1 MMLKPQ
7 DILVLLKLT
16 VLENTH
22 WTYSSLAS
30 ELFMSS
36 SEVHAGIRRAAQSRL
51 YSQPDQRPI
60 FTNLEEFLIHGIKY
74 SFPAVS
80 GTRTRGIVTSYGAS
94 PLKDVLFQEGDLPP
108 VWPYKQ
114 GKKQGIALSPLYK
127 SVPQAA
133 TQDIQLY
140 ELLTIV
146 DALREGRVRERKIA
160 IQELQLRLHRKGNR

>member
-1 MMLKPQ
+1 M
-7 DILVLLKLT
+7 LLKLT
-16 VLENTH
+16 VLGTAH

-30 ELFMSS
+30 ELFMSP
-36 SEVHAGIRRAAQSRL
+36 SEVHSGIRRATKSRL

-60 FTNLEEFLIHGIKY
+60 FANLEEFLIHGIKY
-74 SFPAVS
+74 SFPAVP

-94 PLKDVLFQEGDLPP
+94 PLKDLLVQEDGLPP
-108 VWPYKQ
+108 VWPYNQ
-114 GKKQGIALSPLYK
+114 GKNQGIALSPLYK

-133 TQDIQLY
+133 TQDEKLY